1 MVAFNVHP
9 GRAAKNKK
17 VRVQSSRNSLWAGVW
32 APVTVLGITLFDW
45 YTKHR
50 LASLRDMAIRL
61 VLFVSLAFVYA
72 LCLRKVQTSQT
83 LKHPRSSA
91 LGVIAVLSIF
101 IAAIIYFLRAFVIH
115 R

>member
-1 MVAFNVHP
+1 MTDDHIKQTIYPSKWSYVAF
-9 GRAAKNKK
+9 
-17 VRVQSSRNSLWAGVW
+17 WAGVW

-50 LASLRDMAIRL
+50 WASLRDIAVRL
-61 VLFVSLAFVYA
+61 VIFASVAFFYA
-72 LCLRKVQTSQT
+72 LCIRKFQASQT
-83 LKHPRSSA
+83 LKHPVSSA
-91 LGVIAVLSIF
+91 LGVIAVFGIF